1 MIEFTI
7 PVKTVNEA
15 NGSHGHW
22 RVKAGRRKAQR
33 RIAQETCWWA
43 FNDYK
48 SKFAYKPKF
57 APFPCVVTM
66 SRKSAGT
73 LDDDNLRVSLK
84 AIRDGIADAFG
95 IADNDTRISWQYAQ
109 EKCKRGTYGVRIT
122 IAAKAEE

>member
-22 RVKAGRRKAQR
+22 CVKASRRKQQR
-33 RIAQETCWWA
+33 KAAHAIAYWLVPTA
-43 FNDYK
+43 NL
-48 SKFAYKPKF
+48 SH
-57 APFPCVVTM
+57 VVTM
-66 SRKSAGT
+66 SRMSAGT

-95 IADNDTRISWQYAQ
+95 IADNDSRIEWRYAQ

-122 IAAKAEE
+122 IAAKGEETA

>member
-1 MIEFTI
+1 MIEITLPI
-7 PVKTVNEA
+7 KTVNEA

-22 RVKAGRRKAQR
+22 RVKASRRKQQR
-33 RIAQETCWWA
+33 TMSFGMTSMRLPI
-43 FNDYK
+43 
-48 SKFAYKPKF
+48 
-57 APFPCVVTM
+57 PCNRDGILPAVVTM
-66 SRKSAGT
+66 SRMSAGT

-122 IAAKAEE
+122 IAAKGEETA

>member
-22 RVKAGRRKAQR
+22 RVKATRRKSQR
-33 RIAQETCWWA
+33 R
-43 FNDYK
+43 
-48 SKFAYKPKF
+48 SAYARCMCADGFRPIKPLQ
-57 APFPCVVTM
+57 CVVTM
-66 SRKSAGT
+66 SRQSAGI

-95 IADNDTRISWQYAQ
+95 IADNDTRIEWRYAQ

-122 IAAKAEE
+122 IAAKGEETA